1 MNEPLAIMNLVV
13 IGLTVYFSYRGF
25 TNPSFLNRY
34 LFYNHAILEDK
45 QYYRLLTSGVLHADW
60 VHLLFNMFS
69 LYSFGSAVEIVFGR
83 DTFLSIYLAGIVG
96 GNLLA
101 LLLHRRDDYRA
112 LGASG
117 GVCGVIFA
125 CIFLLPGGSV
135 QMLLIPIPIPS
146 YIYAVGFMLYS
157 YYGIRKQ
164 RGNIGHDAHLGGA
177 IIGLITAT
185 ILFPSI
191 VSKNPVLYP
200 IVMSLAVLL
209 LAFIYIKPIRLIR
222 TWQAKRNRPKDD
234 ELFTFKRFE

>member
-1 MNEPLAIMNLVV
+1 MNGPLAITNIAIIAV
-13 IGLTVYFSYRGF
+13 TAYFSYRGF

-45 QYYRLLTSGVLHADW
+45 QYYRLLTSGALHADW
-60 VHLLFNMFS
+60 VHLIFNMFS
-69 LYSFGSAVEIVFGR
+69 LYSFGSDVEIFFGR
-83 DTFLSIYLAGIVG
+83 DTFLAIYLAGIVG
-96 GNLLA
+96 GNVLA
-101 LLLHRRDDYRA
+101 LLLHRKDDYHA

-117 GVCGVIFA
+117 GVCGIIFA

-191 VSKNPVLYP
+191 VSKNPALYP

-209 LAFIYIKPIRLIR
+209 LAFIYIKPIQLIR

-234 ELFTFKRFE
+234 ELFTFKRSE